1 MFRKVKRG
9 QVYRAVRDIKML
21 GMVIL
26 KAAGSGGFYC
36 IVPKDTKIVI
46 TQDPWPWPISKG
58 AYAAPLNYK
67 ELEAKIVPLKERELF
82 NYGLYALCL
91 DFKDLQYF
99 VKEEVKEI
107 KFDDERMQKNW
118 NEAPSP

>member
-9 QVYRAVRDIKML
+9 QVYRATRDIKML

-36 IVPKDTKIVI
+36 TVPKNTRIII

-67 ELEAKIVPLKERELF
+67 ELEERLVPLKERELP
-82 NYGLYALCL
+82 NYGFYTLWLR
-91 DFKDLQYF
+91 FKDLRYF
-99 VKEEVKEI
+99 VKEDVREI
-107 KFDDERMQKNW
+107 KFDDEIMQKNW
-118 NEAPSP
+118 NKEY